1 MIESPCIQVC
11 RVNIQGICTGC
22 NRTLEQIEDWPRLSD
37 AEKQDILDNIFN
49 RG

>member
-1 MIESPCIQVC
+1 MIESPCVNIC
-11 RVNIQGICTGC
+11 RVQGDMCIGC
-22 NRTLEQIEDWPRLSD
+22 NRTLEEIAAWSKLTD